1 LITDDDNRIATSS
14 VYEKGRGM
22 NRESSGRVL
31 AAYDPLQR
39 PDSFVYGALRERI
52 SMPYLVRRTGVFV
65 QIDPSAI
72 DRVRNI
78 AQILGDSAEGE
89 YARAFFYRLHGQRQR
104 SVETLRLA
112 IDQYPSDPDLRQEYL
127 RGYIPAL
134 VRGQATPEVAEVAA
148 GLGGPPALLLK
159 AASQGASGDLRSVVS
174 ADAGLAE
181 IPWRDAWYP
190 EALEM
195 RVDWRTRVSNPELTR
210 RFGDEALPMIDRMI
224 IMTPTLL
231 LLKVRAEAGLA
242 AQRPSVVVESL
253 SSYVRLSTDMARL
266 GQVRAEALK
275 NDATSVRAFLERAAA
290 MPGADATR
298 IEEVRA
304 EVAAMEAAS

>member
-1 LITDDDNRIATSS
+1 MQRRIAQLGGVMRRDRGRHADSDALRA
-14 VYEKGRGM
+14 VGEQIGKGR
-22 NRESSGRVL
+22 RQHHRLVV
-31 AAYDPLQR
+31 AAVICR
-39 PDSFVYGALRERI
+39 TEIHGI
-52 SMPYLVRRTGVFV
+52 LVDAV
-65 QIDPSAI
+65 
-72 DRVRNI
+72 
-78 AQILGDSAEGE
+78 
-89 YARAFFYRLHGQRQR
+89 
-104 SVETLRLA
+104 
-112 IDQYPSDPDLRQEYL
+112 DQYPRDPDLRQEYL
-127 RGYIPAL
+127 RAYIPSL

-148 GLGGPPALLLK
+148 AIEGPPALLLK

-181 IPWRDAWYP
+181 ITWRDAWYP

-195 RVDWRTRVSNPELTR
+195 RVDWRTRVSNPDLTR

-224 IMTPTLL
+224 IMTPTLM

-253 SSYVRLSTDMARL
+253 SSYVRLSTDMVRL
-266 GQVRAEALK
+266 GQLRGEALK
-275 NDATSVRAFLERAAA
+275 NDATSVRAFLDRAAA

-304 EVAAMEAAS
+304 EVAAMEATS